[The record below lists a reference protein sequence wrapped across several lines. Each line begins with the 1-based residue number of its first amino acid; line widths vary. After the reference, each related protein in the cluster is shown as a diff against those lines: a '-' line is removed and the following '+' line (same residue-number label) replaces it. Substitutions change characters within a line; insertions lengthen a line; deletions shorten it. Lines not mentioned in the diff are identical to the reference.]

1 LFCIAIKT
9 MKNTTEACL
18 AAGGVT
24 PPKSVKR
31 LCPHG
36 LAPANIVTVSSE
48 KDNVSANV
56 TSLAIFTTNTRNEI
70 GEPYTDPGR

>member
-1 LFCIAIKT
+1 

-36 LAPANIVTVSSE
+36 VAPANIVTVMM
-48 KDNVSANV
+48 NYSAKIQKISDIN
-56 TSLAIFTTNTRNEI
+56 
-70 GEPYTDPGR
+70 D